1 MEMLGS
7 LIRQIGIMFVLMGIG
22 YAMFRSKKI
31 TQKGSAE
38 MGTVL
43 LYLVIPSVI
52 INSFCIERTAENIQ
66 KFFVSAL
73 ISLAAMA
80 VSMLVSWLLYGT
92 RDGISCFSSAF
103 SNAGFIGIP
112 LVSAAVGPEAVFYVS
127 TMIVLVNLLQWTFGV
142 FVMTGDKAAMAP
154 KKILTNPVTI
164 ALAAGMVIFFLGI
177 PVPDFVKGIL
187 SALTGLNT
195 PLAMI
200 ISGVYLAQ
208 ADLLAMVKSRNNYA
222 VSLVRLALIPVLTIV
237 LMRVVPASDPA
248 MKAAIMIAAA
258 APVGSNV
265 AVFAQLYQKDYR
277 KAVEHVCMST
287 LLCLVTLPLVL
298 MLVQNFG

>member
-1 MEMLGS
+1 MMNMLGP

-22 YAMFRSKKI
+22 YSMFRSHKI

-52 INSFCIERTAENIQ
+52 INSFCIERTAENIE
-66 KFFVSAL
+66 KFFLSAAL
-73 ISLAAMA
+73 SLAAMA
-80 VSMLVSWLLYGT
+80 VSMLVSWAVYGT

-142 FVMTGDKAAMAP
+142 FTITKDPSSMAP
-154 KKILTNPVTI
+154 KKILTNPVAV
-164 ALAAGMVIFFLGI
+164 ALLIGMVIFFLDL
-177 PVPDFVKGIL
+177 PVPDFARGIL
-187 SALTGLNT
+187 SSLTALNT

-208 ADLLAMVKSRNNYA
+208 ADLISMVKSRNNYM
-222 VSLVRLALIPVLTIV
+222 VSLVRLVLIPLLIIV
-237 LMRVVPASDPA
+237 LLRFIPVSDPL
-248 MKAAIMIAAA
+248 MKPAVMIAAA

-265 AVFAQLYQKDYR
+265 AVFAQLFQKDYR

-287 LLCLVTLPLVL
+287 LLCLATLPLIL
-298 MLVQNFG
+298 LVMQYL